1 MNEDL
6 KKFLNKFEK
15 LVKEAEVYTFITR
28 GREGQVANAAA
39 LNTLRKKAATL
50 KASSQE
56 RQNEDEANF
65 ILGIECALESL
76 SSQLKMWTALKDK
89 QADQAWDHLISA
101 QDAANGALR
110 AHSQF
115 SYLKNYTNRLMAI
128 EHLIFPPQVFNS
140 AGFIVRRQECS
151 ICGNEYEDCP
161 HLKGKPYM
169 GKFCYIT
176 ARDIELDHVSIVD
189 APTDK
194 RCRITHFDD
203 EGGRRNRMTWLIE
216 EENDKIT

>member
-6 KKFLNKFEK
+6 KKFINEVDVI
-15 LVKEAEVYTFITR
+15 VKEAEVYTFITR
-28 GREGQVANAAA
+28 GREEQVANAEA
-39 LNTLRKKAATL
+39 LNTLREKAAAL
-50 KASSQE
+50 KTSSQE

-65 ILGIECALESL
+65 ILGLECALESL
-76 SSQLKMWTALKDK
+76 SSQLKMWAALKDN
-89 QADQAWDHLISA
+89 QADQAWDYLISA
-101 QDAANGALR
+101 QNAAHGALR

-115 SYLKNYTNRLMAI
+115 NYLKNYTNRLMAI
-128 EHLIFPPQVFNS
+128 EHLIFPPQVFS
-140 AGFIVRRQECS
+140 SSGFIVKRQECS

-176 ARDIELDHVSIVD
+176 ARDVELDHVSIVD
-189 APTDK
+189 DPADK

-203 EGGRRNRMTWLIE
+203 EGGKRNRMTWLIE
-216 EENDKIT
+216 EEDKKIT